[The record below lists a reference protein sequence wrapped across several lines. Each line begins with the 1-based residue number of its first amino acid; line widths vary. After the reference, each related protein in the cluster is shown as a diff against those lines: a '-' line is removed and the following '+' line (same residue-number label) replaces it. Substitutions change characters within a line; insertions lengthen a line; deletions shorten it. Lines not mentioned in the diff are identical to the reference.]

1 MKEEETMQY
10 LLRPML
16 LAVITVFGVA
26 LTIAPAHAQ
35 SGSRTL
41 ANIPFG
47 FSVENTTL
55 KAASYTVEQLH
66 SGVLALSSSDE
77 KEHEFAMT
85 FPGDSDKQSQDT
97 PPCLHSIR

>member
-1 MKEEETMQY
+1 
-10 LLRPML
+10 
-16 LAVITVFGVA
+16 VFGVA

-55 KAASYTVEQLH
+55 KAGSYTVEQLH
-66 SGVLALSSSDE
+66 SGRS
-77 KEHEFAMT
+77 
-85 FPGDSDKQSQDT
+85 
-97 PPCLHSIR
+97 CLEQQRRKRTRVRNDFSRRF